1 MLLLLCN
8 ILGYASERIVIT
20 ASKNMEVNT
29 VDLNAILELLVQAF
43 AAVGIDLAALIEQAG
58 AVIMPIIQMII
69 GLFAG

>member
-1 MLLLLCN
+1 M
-8 ILGYASERIVIT
+8 
-20 ASKNMEVNT
+20 
-29 VDLNAILELLVQAF
+29 DLNAILELLVQAF